1 MGIKFTVK
9 TDFDLDKTVGRIVR
23 EVTNDLANALRSRT
37 PIDTGKARRG
47 WKVSNGR
54 QKSTI
59 NNKVKYIQP
68 LEDGHSKQAPQGFVN
83 QSINKIKRNARSG
96 KYKQRSNK

>member
-1 MGIKFTVK
+1 LSITFRVK
-9 TDFDLDKTVGRIVR
+9 TDFDLDKTVGRIIR
-23 EVTNDLANALRSRT
+23 EISNDLTKELRSRT

-47 WKVSNGR
+47 WREHISRRKATV
-54 QKSTI
+54 K
-59 NNKVKYIQP
+59 NKVEYISA

-96 KYKQRSNK
+96 KYKQRTNK